1 LIPSHISH
9 NIDEEGEPIPMAC
22 PVCREQKGWIPL
34 FASSDGA
41 GSEASSTDVHIDE
54 PLTDEQQA
62 ADVRRLLADTR
73 MALMAMQS
81 ERGSVVE
88 QAADLEAELRLDIAD
103 LREEQRLDLASMRMD
118 VQELE
123 ERLHNRQCVIAALD
137 RNAAEAD
144 HRSRIFN
151 QRVDRLTKCLSI
163 LCWSLLLKCAS
174 ENDMMRDSLEEA
186 TADVELARSEEARA
200 RLDGERSEARYLAAA
215 DAQHRAYVKLNNEHK
230 ALQAKMKSLNAAG
243 RADEEHLSPP
253 TKRKR
258 ETRGGVPEVRK
269 ATARVEDDFAFLDVV
284 NAPRPASRDCAPK
297 LATPRAPLTAKINAF
312 SQLALGPKH
321 RKRVS

>member
-9 NIDEEGEPIPMAC
+9 DIDEEGEPIPMAC
-22 PVCREQKGWIPL
+22 PVCRDQKGWIPL

-41 GSEASSTDVHIDE
+41 DSEASSTDVHIDE
-54 PLTDEQQA
+54 PQTDEQQV

-81 ERGSVVE
+81 ERDSVVE

-103 LREEQRLDLASMRMD
+103 LREEQRLDLASMRTD
-118 VQELE
+118 VQELN
-123 ERLHNRQCVIAALD
+123 ERIHNRQCVIAALD

-144 HRSRIFN
+144 QRSRLFRRRAEELAECVRITGG
-151 QRVDRLTKCLSI
+151 R
-163 LCWSLLLKCAS
+163 LLLKFAS
-174 ENDMMRDSLEEA
+174 ENKRMRDSLDA
-186 TADVELARSEEARA
+186 VTADVELARSEEARA

-215 DAQHRAYVKLNNEHK
+215 DAQHRAYAKLNNEHK
-230 ALQAKMKSLNAAG
+230 ALQAKMKSLSAAG
-243 RADEEHLSPP
+243 RADEDDLSPP

-258 ETRGGVPEVRK
+258 ETRGGVPEVHK
-269 ATARVEDDFAFLDVV
+269 ATARIEDDFAFLDVV
-284 NAPRPASRDCAPK
+284 NAPRPAWRDCAPK